1 MPGGSFCIK
10 TWLILKI
17 ISESY
22 KLEVHTLG
30 NKENK
35 RKNKVDMVKRD
46 SEVEDKL
53 KDKTAYGEFVSTFH
67 GWVSFEEQNR
77 KAKHIQRITREE

>member
-1 MPGGSFCIK
+1 
-10 TWLILKI
+10 
-17 ISESY
+17 
-22 KLEVHTLG
+22 
-30 NKENK
+30 
-35 RKNKVDMVKRD
+35 MVKRD